1 MSTGRGQ
8 LQRRPSTSRSTAS
21 TKRSES
27 NASPLPLPAPSMT
40 PKAAELEPCAAT
52 ASYFLYAQRNAILC
66 LHHDTL
72 AIERRFTRHREDVSR
87 ITVDNVSERG
97 AGRLVVS
104 YDVGNTT
111 IVWDLLTGDEVSRFA
126 AFEQITTAT
135 FMRNGNVAFGN
146 SQGNV
151 ILFEPSTS
159 EHISSKTIFDPITAL
174 APASDCR
181 TFAIGYLN
189 GSILIASL
197 QPSFTIL
204 HTLNTPR
211 LPSPI
216 VNLAWHGS
224 SSKQKS
230 DMLATQSADGDLR
243 VWSVPKPPS
252 SEPPCVIRILGRPE
266 NRDGGPCWFGWS
278 KNGRIVQYSEGSTC
292 AWDVRTK
299 KVTSDVVPTID
310 GVVGLSNYGPGA
322 VLFTIGRNH
331 TVQQYDINPT
341 NTPMLVANV
350 QHMPGPLP
358 PSPPNSI
365 EEERQKRQDEGR
377 SEVNPVLPI
386 YLDAQSS
393 EGEASTMSPLQKIAQ
408 EMDQLEE
415 ERRDRVGPL
424 SPVSSRGSTSS
435 RSSGGG
441 SRKQYR
447 YDKPSPRMYEESD
460 GTVFSSGSSYRSG
473 SSWRGRESMST
484 RSTTSFASSK
494 HRSTKSSSLRKEL
507 LRDPDDIGESSQ
519 DLFPFTR
526 ARLHDVPFRMPQP
539 GAAKSAD
546 ELRQQMLSVVFG
558 WDDDIE
564 LLVREELNNHQT
576 GSASGVLL
584 SKWLGDSGSD
594 LMASMIGSESMS
606 SSDWMLLALSS
617 MGHDSQ
623 KKVGQAFVQRL
634 LEKGDVHPAA
644 AILLGLGEPN
654 EAVEAYVARKYYL
667 EATLLTCLL
676 FPDDWQRISFLVRKW
691 GEVAV
696 TSGQP
701 ELAVR
706 CFYCTSMAAAD
717 PWSSP
722 RAQEAVQQS
731 QTKFAESRLSPPLSP
746 PSAGPSRVKNSGLK
760 LFTTFGSSSSLMP
773 SADEHT
779 AMGVTPIAQS
789 ALSPT
794 GGNNPWL
801 RPSTRGAREPS
812 SARTATPSAY
822 RRQRGPSRE
831 DFGRG
836 SMADATPIVT
846 IDDETPIPRSA
857 VKEPKFDRE
866 FETESLPSVS
876 ENEASEV
883 ESQKSERM
891 GSEPQLLSAV
901 AYDPNEGA
909 RKEAA
914 LPSPA
919 RGIFEHL
926 KQESR
931 SRNGS
936 RDRKPDGLFLDV
948 METVVDNGA
957 PSSTTSQSGYLT
969 SRGAELSP
977 PLTSNSVKSAKVRSI
992 DQYISSL
999 EEANYHVRKASRVRG
1014 ASGERSG
1021 RASRNERSRER
1032 SQTRGRSGVRYIR
1045 PAKRSPSSPVPMSP
1059 EDAALYNSSSNEND
1073 TYDDERYYKVTS
1085 PVESRAPRSHSRSR
1099 LRADSKVRSTS
1110 KMSRRADSSDRRT
1123 RVGKTSR
1130 AGSRNPSRQR
1140 TPEGRRTSQGKEPS
1154 YVANVQSPA
1163 SPAPMTSDPKFY
1175 TSDGD
1180 DGAELTSPLRVR
1192 QRSSS
1197 RRPHG
1202 SRAGSRQGSP
1212 ERLQPREYSHSRKLS
1227 QNQSDG
1233 RPDSPESVPSRRGP
1247 RQRMPR
1253 LQTDF
1258 SGVSSQEKL
1267 SQKERA
1273 ARELEERRLSLARRP
1288 SAPVIPH
1295 PQELTR
1301 PQMSGRSL
1309 TDLSNS
1315 PLSYL
1320 PPLSSHSDK
1329 AIQRSQTVDPDN
1341 MMRYPLKSTSGI
1353 STKSIPIGLPA
1364 TPRALR
1370 HPRYMSADPHERDPV
1385 PAVPEIP
1392 ENVVEVNVHGG
1403 KRAHGGM
1410 QDEIAPLLPSTVY
1423 GGSQDL
1429 RRSVSAPPE
1438 HAFGHQRHGSLSG
1451 RGNSNKRISPPPVT
1465 ASIDETLLGSNDQ
1478 IIVVGEP
1485 QSQPPLLA
1493 ELQHLATP
1501 PPPPPP
1507 PGPFGAPQE
1516 RNGSGT
1522 IHIAIDESP
1531 NQTSISRTTT
1541 PSMAPPN
1548 DFPHADPFASSS
1560 PSSRGS
1566 PQLHRRGRG
1575 SVSESIGSRLRGVTE
1590 RMRSTSRQRAKSPPQ
1605 PDPSNFTPSPY
1616 ESVLPPFPAFKP
1628 YHGGGGGGGSVRDN
1642 DGVNPGIYARSPLSE
1657 SKNASVEQLPPPPPP
1672 PPGMGS
1678 PTHMEQ
1684 VIPPERGEVSRVEV
1698 VVGGGDNAAGR
1709 KDARGQGYM
1718 RHPREI
1724 RANMPPESLQMG
1736 VANMGGMGESG
1747 MI

>member
-1 MSTGRGQ
+1 MSTDRGQ
-8 LQRRPSTSRSTAS
+8 LQRRPSASRSTS
-21 TKRSES
+21 SRKRSDS
-27 NASPLPLPAPSMT
+27 NSSPLPPPAPSIT

-52 ASYFLYAQRNAILC
+52 AAYFLYAQRNTILC

-72 AIERRFTRHREDVSR
+72 AIERRFTRHREDVSW
-87 ITVDNVSERG
+87 IIVDNVSERG

-159 EHISSKTIFDPITAL
+159 EHISSKTIFDPITSL

-216 VNLAWHGS
+216 INLAWHGS

-252 SEPPCVIRILGRPE
+252 SEAPCVIRILGRPE

-292 AWDVRTK
+292 SWDVRTK
-299 KVTSDVVPTID
+299 KVTYDVVPTID

-331 TVQQYDINPT
+331 TVQQYDINPN

-350 QHMPGPLP
+350 QHVPGPLP

-365 EEERQKRQDEGR
+365 EEEKQKRQEESF
-377 SEVNPVLPI
+377 SEVNPVLPV

-393 EGEASTMSPLQKIAQ
+393 EGEGSTMSPLQKIAQ

-435 RSSGGG
+435 RSSGG
-441 SRKQYR
+441 SRKQMYR
-447 YDKPSPRMYEESD
+447 YDKPSSRTYEESD

-473 SSWRGRESMST
+473 SSWRGRDRESMSM

-507 LRDPDDIGESSQ
+507 LRDPDDSGEPSQ
-519 DLFPFTR
+519 DLFPFTK

-564 LLVREELNNHQT
+564 LLVREELKNHQA

-584 SKWLGDSGSD
+584 SKWLGDAGSD

-676 FPDDWQRISFLVRKW
+676 FPEDWQRISFLVRKW

-706 CFYCTSMAAAD
+706 CFYCTSMAVAD

-722 RAQEAVQQS
+722 RAQDAVQQS
-731 QTKFAESRLSPPLSP
+731 QAQLEESQLSPSLSP

-760 LFTTFGSSSSLMP
+760 LFTTFGNSSLMP
-773 SADEHT
+773 PAAEEHT

-801 RPSTRGAREPS
+801 RPSRGMREPS
-812 SARTATPSAY
+812 SARTATPGAY
-822 RRQRGPSRE
+822 RRARGPSRE

-836 SMADATPIVT
+836 NMADATPIVT
-846 IDDETPIPRSA
+846 VDDETPIPRSA
-857 VKEPKFDRE
+857 VKDPHYDRE

-883 ESQKSERM
+883 ESKKSHNA
-891 GSEPQLLSAV
+891 GPEPQLLSAV
-901 AYDPNEGA
+901 AYDPSESA
-909 RKEAA
+909 KKEAA

-919 RGIFEHL
+919 YGIFEHL
-926 KQESR
+926 KKESR

-948 METVVDNGA
+948 VETVVDNGA
-957 PSSTTSQSGYLT
+957 PSSTNSQSGYLT
-969 SRGAELSP
+969 GRGAELSP
-977 PLTSNSVKSAKVRSI
+977 PLTSNSVKSAKIRSI

-999 EEANYHVRKASRVRG
+999 EEANYHVRKVSRTRG
-1014 ASGERSG
+1014 TSSERSG
-1021 RASRNERSRER
+1021 HASRNDRSRER

-1059 EDAALYNSSSNEND
+1059 EDAALYSSSNNEND

-1085 PVESRAPRSHSRSR
+1085 PSESRAPRSRSRSR
-1099 LRADSKVRSTS
+1099 LRTGSKVRSSS
-1110 KMSRRADSSDRRT
+1110 KMSRRAESSDRRA

-1130 AGSRNPSRQR
+1130 AASRNASRHR
-1140 TPEGRRTSQGKEPS
+1140 TPEGRRTSGGKEHNFF
-1154 YVANVQSPA
+1154 AMVQSPA
-1163 SPAPMTSDPKFY
+1163 SPAPMSSDPKFY

-1180 DGAELTSPLRVR
+1180 DAAEITSPLRVR

-1212 ERLQPREYSHSRKLS
+1212 ERLQPREYSHSRKTSLKE
-1227 QNQSDG
+1227 SDD
-1233 RPDSPESVPSRRGP
+1233 RPESPQSLPSSRQGP
-1247 RQRMPR
+1247 RMRMPR

-1258 SGVSSQEKL
+1258 SGLTEAEKL

-1329 AIQRSQTVDPDN
+1329 TIQRSQTVDPDN
-1341 MMRYPLKSTSGI
+1341 MMRYPLKNTSGI

-1370 HPRYMSADPHERDPV
+1370 HPRYMSADPHEREAV

-1392 ENVVEVNVHGG
+1392 ENVVEVNVDGG
-1403 KRAHGGM
+1403 SVKREYGEM
-1410 QDEIAPLLPSTVY
+1410 QDDIAPLLPSTVY

-1438 HAFGHQRHGSLSG
+1438 HAFGHQRQGSLSG
-1451 RGNSNKRISPPPVT
+1451 RGNNSNKRISPPPVT
-1465 ASIDETLLGSNDQ
+1465 ASIDATMYGSNDQ

-1485 QSQPPLLA
+1485 QAPPPLLA

-1507 PGPFGAPQE
+1507 PSVFSGMPQE
-1516 RNGSGT
+1516 RGPGSGT

-1531 NQTSISRTTT
+1531 NHNHGNLSRTTT

-1548 DFPHADPFASSS
+1548 DLPHADTFAMSGS
-1560 PSSRGS
+1560 PPSARGS

-1575 SVSESIGSRLRGVTE
+1575 SVSESIGSRLRGVTD

-1605 PDPSNFTPSPY
+1605 PDPSSFTPSPY

-1628 YHGGGGGGGSVRDN
+1628 AGGRDEAAGSA
-1642 DGVNPGIYARSPLSE
+1642 NPGLYARSPLSE
-1657 SKNASVEQLPPPPPP
+1657 SKNASAERLPPPPPP
-1672 PPGMGS
+1672 PPGVGGS

-1684 VIPPERGEVSRVEV
+1684 VIPPERAE
-1698 VVGGGDNAAGR
+1698 VVGGEGSGAR
-1709 KDARGQGYM
+1709 REARGQGYV
-1718 RHPREI
+1718 RNPKEI

-1736 VANMGGMGESG
+1736 VSG